1 LESNIEE
8 NNNKT
13 PSLNREGG
21 DGSPFGSPFGSP
33 SWHTASPDRYA
44 LLKSF
49 ARENRK
55 NMTDGESALW
65 NALSN
70 QQLNAKFLRQY
81 IIGDYIVDFFCRKNN
96 LIIEV
101 DGGYHSEPRQQEDD
115 EMRSQWLIDHGYHVI
130 RFSNEEILFNTNQ
143 VIETIKNHL

>member
-1 LESNIEE
+1 MEKCKENSINES
-8 NNNKT
+8 
-13 PSLNREGG
+13 SLNREDIG
-21 DGSPFGSPFGSP
+21 GSP
-33 SWHTASPDRYA
+33 SCNWHTAYPDRYA

-143 VIETIKNHL
+143 VIETIKKLI